1 MIENKFTA
9 RYKSCWG
16 IPQLEKREAQG
27 NSLPQT
33 LVLDQQQKDELAQK
47 LEESILR
54 TQKYLLSIQHEEGYW
69 NSELLVDPL
78 TIGDYIIY
86 QHWSGNVDP
95 ELEASAAKYI
105 LREQHTDG
113 GWGQYTG
120 APSDINLSV
129 KAYHALKFA
138 GLSERDPRMVR
149 ARATILRMG
158 GIPKTNTYTKF
169 YLALVGQFPWE
180 YLPSIPVEMILL
192 PNWFFFNIY
201 ELSSW
206 TRAMVVSMSI
216 INHFQPTRNLPPE
229 YQINELYPYGTH
241 KSDFSLPKDKKLF
254 SWRNFFLLANRFLKW
269 HDSMRWK
276 PFRKKALK
284 MVEKWMVDRMG
295 EGSDG
300 LGAIFPSMCNS
311 LIALECLGYEKND
324 PIFLKA
330 KKHIDDLVVRDQVT
344 GEVRV
349 RPCFGPVWDTA
360 ICSVALAESGLPS
373 DHPSLKK
380 AADWLLTKEVKQR
393 GDWYVKNPYPECS
406 GWAFEFNNVFYPDV
420 DDTVKVLLGLRLAQG
435 SDPVLQQEVMDR
447 AVRWA
452 LSFQCKEGGFAAFDK
467 DVTKPWLE
475 KVPFSDHNAI
485 LDPPCSDI
493 TGRVLEYVGKANYPL
508 DSSVL
513 KRIIDY
519 MKSTQE
525 DDGSWW
531 GRWGVNYIY
540 GTWQALRGLAA
551 VKVDMNQEWV
561 MRSRDW
567 LESCQ
572 NPDGGWGETP
582 GSYDHVCLKGQGTST
597 ATQTAWAVMG
607 ILSFGD
613 PTRPSVK
620 TGIQFLINTQYS
632 DGTWNGDQ
640 YTGTGFPKVYYMR
653 YDYYRMN
660 WPLIALS
667 EYREALKNWKE
678 RRPII

>member
-1 MIENKFTA
+1 MFF
-9 RYKSCWG
+9 
-16 IPQLEKREAQG
+16 
-27 NSLPQT
+27 
-33 LVLDQQQKDELAQK
+33 
-47 LEESILR
+47 IL
-54 TQKYLLSIQHEEGYW
+54 
-69 NSELLVDPL
+69 
-78 TIGDYIIY
+78 
-86 QHWSGNVDP
+86 
-95 ELEASAAKYI
+95 
-105 LREQHTDG
+105 
-113 GWGQYTG
+113 
-120 APSDINLSV
+120 
-129 KAYHALKFA
+129 
-138 GLSERDPRMVR
+138 M
-149 ARATILRMG
+149 
-158 GIPKTNTYTKF
+158 
-169 YLALVGQFPWE
+169 
-180 YLPSIPVEMILL
+180 
-192 PNWFFFNIY
+192 
-201 ELSSW
+201 
-206 TRAMVVSMSI
+206 
-216 INHFQPTRNLPPE
+216 
-229 YQINELYPYGTH
+229 
-241 KSDFSLPKDKKLF
+241 
-254 SWRNFFLLANRFLKW
+254 
-269 HDSMRWK
+269 
-276 PFRKKALK
+276 
-284 MVEKWMVDRMG
+284 
-295 EGSDG
+295 
-300 LGAIFPSMCNS
+300 
-311 LIALECLGYEKND
+311 
-324 PIFLKA
+324 
-330 KKHIDDLVVRDQVT
+330 
-344 GEVRV
+344 
-349 RPCFGPVWDTA
+349 
-360 ICSVALAESGLPS
+360 
-373 DHPSLKK
+373 
-380 AADWLLTKEVKQR
+380 
-393 GDWYVKNPYPECS
+393 
-406 GWAFEFNNVFYPDV
+406 
-420 DDTVKVLLGLRLAQG
+420 LGLRLAQG